1 MTVCERIMQLR
12 GFSPE
17 IVDTII
23 DELQTGVAA
32 IMRKHR
38 IQGLKKRR
46 LIVAAILF
54 KSGNCAPWAVPGEL
68 RTGEHYSPEGAG
80 WPPVKIFKQA
90 H

>member
-32 IMRKHR
+32 IMEN
-38 IQGLKKRR
+38 IEEGR
-46 LIVAAILF
+46 LEEAIDCC
-54 KSGNCAPWAVPGEL
+54 GDV
-68 RTGEHYSPEGAG
+68 
-80 WPPVKIFKQA
+80 V
-90 H
+90 